1 MHESSEKYSKKLAKI
16 VDRKAVGNLIDV
28 GGGPES
34 YSSEIL
40 KIDEKANALLID
52 RVASLKIAKNILRK
66 LSVYKRF
73 RFCPEDIF
81 DTDFGIEID
90 TVLYSNILHIL

>member
-1 MHESSEKYSKKLAKI
+1 MHEHSEKYSKILAKI
-16 VDRKAVGNLIDV
+16 VARKTVGNLIDV
-28 GGGPES
+28 GGGPGS

-81 DTDFGIEID
+81 DIDFGIEID